1 MWSEFFPD
9 ANILNRGIGSDTSE
23 GVLNRFNE
31 VISHE
36 PKKIFLMIGCND
48 IGKNIPQEEI
58 INNVETI
65 WKEADCKL
73 PECEFYLQSLL
84 PSNLDKDKVFSLNY
98 AYRNLSEK
106 YDNCTYI
113 DLHSLFLNSNGDVR
127 KVFFGMDA
135 VHLNGAGYTV
145 WINEISELVY

>member
-1 MWSEFFPD
+1 M
-9 ANILNRGIGSDTSE
+9 
-23 GVLNRFNE
+23 
-31 VISHE
+31 
-36 PKKIFLMIGCND
+36 
-48 IGKNIPQEEI
+48 
-58 INNVETI
+58 
-65 WKEADCKL
+65 KEADCKL

-106 YDNCTYI
+106 YDNCTYV

-127 KVFFGMDA
+127 KECFGMDA
-135 VHLNGAGYTV
+135 VHLNGEGYTV